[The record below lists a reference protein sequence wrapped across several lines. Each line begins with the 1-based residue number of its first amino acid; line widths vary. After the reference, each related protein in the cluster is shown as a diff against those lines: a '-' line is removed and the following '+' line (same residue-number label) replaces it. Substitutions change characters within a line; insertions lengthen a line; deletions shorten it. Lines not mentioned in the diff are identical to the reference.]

1 MKKIILILTSIVFI
15 NSINAQ
21 SSEISSKYDKIS
33 KFNNGRAFV
42 YKSDKVGLIDK
53 DGKEIIKPEYERI
66 SPFGKDGI
74 AYTYKKNKVGL
85 INTEGKVIVDN
96 IYDYIGHF
104 VSGNA
109 TVRIKNLTGIINKEG
124 KLIVEVKYDKLTC
137 EEGGVIKATNI
148 DGTQVIIKPNN

>member
-1 MKKIILILTSIVFI
+1 MKKIILVLSSIVII

-21 SSEISSKYDKIS
+21 STEISNKYDKIG
-33 KFNNGRAFV
+33 KFTQGHAFV

-53 DGKEIIKPEYERI
+53 DGKEIIKPEYEKI
-66 SPFGKDGI
+66 SPFGNDQI
-74 AYTYKKNKVGL
+74 AYTYKKGKVGL
-85 INTEGKVIVDN
+85 ITINGKVIVDN

-109 TVRIKNLTGIINKEG
+109 TVRINNLTGIINKEG

-137 EEGGVIKATNI
+137 EEGGIIKATNI